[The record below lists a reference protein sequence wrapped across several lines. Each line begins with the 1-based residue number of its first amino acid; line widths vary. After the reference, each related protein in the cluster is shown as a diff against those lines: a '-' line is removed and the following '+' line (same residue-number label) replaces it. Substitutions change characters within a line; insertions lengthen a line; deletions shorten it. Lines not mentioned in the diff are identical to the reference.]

1 MLCSNIFVNGFHA
14 TVETYLTTMNLESGH
29 EFAYWNKE
37 DSVPIEILRPA
48 TDNVIAIEVTNT
60 EDSSDLFLDLVIC
73 N

>member
-1 MLCSNIFVNGFHA
+1 
-14 TVETYLTTMNLESGH
+14 MNLESGH